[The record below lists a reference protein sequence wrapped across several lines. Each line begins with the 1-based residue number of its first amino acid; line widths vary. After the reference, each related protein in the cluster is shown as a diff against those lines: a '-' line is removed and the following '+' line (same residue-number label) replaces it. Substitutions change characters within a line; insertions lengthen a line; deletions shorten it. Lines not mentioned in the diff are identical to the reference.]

1 MTVII
6 AIPPKMGVIQADIG
20 FRTLVCR
27 CGGDVCSWF
36 VGELFAAPLHW
47 GLCDVG
53 LVRVVPGSGRGGGA
67 DREPDV
73 ESGGRDLEQRA
84 EEHLGSLCQSDWP
97 RRQERVLSSN
107 GQVVNMY
114 HWSISEVGLE
124 AREHN
129 ECLGRFWSTRMTE
142 GVSYV

>member
-84 EEHLGSLCQSDWP
+84 EEHPGSVLGSGAGC
-97 RRQERVLSSN
+97 RERVLSS
-107 GQVVNMY
+107 
-114 HWSISEVGLE
+114 S
-124 AREHN
+124 
-129 ECLGRFWSTRMTE
+129 ST
-142 GVSYV
+142 S